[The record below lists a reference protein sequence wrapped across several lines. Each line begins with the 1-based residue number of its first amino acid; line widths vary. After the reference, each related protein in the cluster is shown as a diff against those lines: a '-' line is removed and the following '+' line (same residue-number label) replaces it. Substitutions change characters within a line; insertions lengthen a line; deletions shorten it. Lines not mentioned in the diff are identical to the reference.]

1 MLDHNECHMLQKQLS
16 IYRYTY
22 QICVERGH
30 RDFRIHTLCMYVPT
44 HGHQPI
50 TARTPTHH
58 CQDTNPS
65 LPGHLPIPTY
75 PYQDTYT
82 SLPGRTPTH
91 PLKDTYPSL
100 PGHLPITAKTP
111 THPYKDTYPSLPG
124 IPTRTPTH
132 NYSYKD
138 TYPSLPIPTRT
149 PTHP

>member
-1 MLDHNECHMLQKQLS
+1 MLDHNECHMLQKQS

-44 HGHQPI
+44 HVHQPI
-50 TARTPTHH
+50 TARTPTYPL
-58 CQDTNPS
+58 QR
-65 LPGHLPIPTY
+65 HLPIPTY

-100 PGHLPITAKTP
+100 PGHLPITARTP
-111 THPYKDTYPSLPG
+111 TYPYKDTYPSLP
-124 IPTRTPTH
+124 IHTRTPTH
-132 NYSYKD
+132 HSQD
-138 TYPSLPIPTRT
+138 GHLPIL
-149 PTHP
+149 